1 VLTHKALFY
10 LITGQI
16 SPKNLMGPLGIIQI
30 SGQAA
35 KAGLAALLQLLAVL
49 SISLAVINLLPLP
62 ALDGGHLVF
71 LLIELVTRKRISP
84 VWQERITT
92 GGFFLLMALMVFVLY
107 NDVVNLSILNKLRN
121 LFHLK

>member
-1 VLTHKALFY
+1 
-10 LITGQI
+10 
-16 SPKNLMGPLGIIQI
+16 MGPLGIIQI

-35 KAGLAALLQLLAVL
+35 KAGIAAILQLLAIL
-49 SISLAVINLLPLP
+49 SVSLAVINLFPFP

-71 LLIELVTRKRISP
+71 LLIELLTRRRISP

-92 GGFFLLMALMVFVLY
+92 AGFFLLMALMAFVLY
-107 NDVVNLSILNKLRN
+107 NDVVNLSILEKLKN